1 MNIKLKHMY
10 CVSID
15 DQILDKI
22 LDLGYIPVGLG
33 NSNFSNKWIT
43 DDQGENISWKNKY
56 YGEYT
61 FHYFFGKI

>member
-33 NSNFSNKWIT
+33 NSNFSSKWIT

-61 FHYFFGKI
+61 FHYFWKI